1 MKGSFT
7 SAKKYRTL
15 LKLKM
20 KNLCKVIAIAFSC
33 SGMKILYFAHL
44 IVWSNCEIHA
54 HLVQLLP
61 IREIIQMT

>member
-1 MKGSFT
+1 
-7 SAKKYRTL
+7 
-15 LKLKM
+15 M